1 MKESDNWNQEGV
13 YPPPPGPEAAN
24 AGEAARQHWPPGY
37 GAPHPYPERLSER
50 RKKKW
55 VAGLLAFFIPGT
67 GHMYLG
73 LMVKGV
79 VLMMLLFLDITA
91 LIQAGLNGN
100 TLSIALLAFL
110 IPIIYF
116 YSLFDAI
123 QRTDAINDRT
133 GTKAQG
139 PGYRAGWAP
148 TPAPSPSPAYPP
160 YPEQRHAEQAP
171 YAEAPPSTPPQAP
184 RPQTEYGVPPVGIMI
199 VAGAGVLMLLM
210 SGSGWTNR
218 IFSSAGSVFG
228 AIVLIGA
235 GVFFWFWENRGHKK
249 TDRS

>member
-13 YPPPPGPEAAN
+13 YPPPPDPGAAHP
-24 AGEAARQHWPPGY
+24 GEAAQQHWPPGY
-37 GAPHPYPERLSER
+37 RAPLTHPERLPGSR

-73 LMVKGV
+73 LMVKGI

-91 LIQAGLNGN
+91 LIQAAEGSN
-100 TLSIALLAFL
+100 TLPVVLLAFL

-133 GTKAQG
+133 GVGTHGFGNQ
-139 PGYRAGWAP
+139 AGWS
-148 TPAPSPSPAYPP
+148 PAPSPMHRP
-160 YPEQRHAEQAP
+160 YPEQGNWEQAP
-171 YAEAPPSTPPQAP
+171 PEAAAAPPQAP
-184 RPQTEYGVPPVGIMI
+184 QRQTEFTMPPVGIMI

-218 IFSSAGSVFG
+218 MFSSAGSVFG
-228 AIVLIGA
+228 AIVLVGA
-235 GVFFWFWENRGHKK
+235 GVVFWFWENRGQKK
-249 TDRS
+249 SNRN